1 MTNHSANPFSTRF
14 TRPGAIPPLDERGDP
29 VPLREILSRFGQL
42 GGIAAIVGA
51 HGSGKSTLL
60 MALARELARESRL
73 GRSVRLGRGWWK
85 DAINAAMA
93 VLRGPPGAVAIIDSW
108 ERLGPLMAVA
118 LHLAARILNRSL
130 LVTAHAHGT
139 IPTLV
144 ECRTTAPLL
153 VRIVQRL
160 HPRGGSPDT
169 EDVVHTFEACR
180 GDIREALFALYD
192 HFEASRH
199 LAPADDSCAV

>member
-29 VPLREILSRFGQL
+29 VSLRKILSRFAAI

-73 GRSVRLGRGWWK
+73 GRSVRLGRGWWR
-85 DAINAAMA
+85 DAIAASMA
-93 VLRGPPGAVAIIDSW
+93 VFRGPPGDVAIIDSW
-108 ERLGPLMAVA
+108 ERLGPLTAAA
-118 LHLAARILNRSL
+118 LHLVARIRNRSL
-130 LVTAHAHGT
+130 LVTAHARGT

-160 HPRGGSPDT
+160 HPSCESPDAD
-169 EDVVHTFEACR
+169 DVVHAFEACR

-192 HFEASRH
+192 RFEASRQPRGC
-199 LAPADDSCAV
+199 L